1 MGKIRRRNDPK
12 RISSIIKK
20 TNNKTFVSKLR
31 NDYQDEDEEEEKYP
45 RQNGNSHCMC
55 NNKIMFQEKRKKKKM
70 KKLIWSTYSENIN
83 KYKVNSK
90 SVVVISS
97 FCCRSTLN
105 THRHVCRRREMQIH
119 SRDRNWW
126 CRKCTVNCFSCIQAD
141 RRNPLRKNTKS
152 G

>member
-20 TNNKTFVSKLR
+20 LIIKLLCL
-31 NDYQDEDEEEEKYP
+31 NWEMIIKMKMKKKKKYP

-90 SVVVISS
+90 SDVVISS